1 MTTIELEDKD
11 LMSKKRNTVPVQRVT
26 RSSSKGRNTDPAKS
40 TPVANTDKKVEEAK
54 VASINGQKED
64 ADFDAPLRDYDG
76 LPKLEALSLEI
87 GNVIGYKVRICGCLN
102 KASICGAQL

>member
-11 LMSKKRNTVPVQRVT
+11 LMSKKRNTAPVQRVT
-26 RSSSKGRNTDPAKS
+26 RSSSKGRNTDSAKS
-40 TPVANTDKKVEEAK
+40 TPVASTDKEVDEAK
-54 VASINGQKED
+54 VATINGQKED

-87 GNVIGYKVRICGCLN
+87 GNVIGYKVRIVGCFN
-102 KASICGAQL
+102 KASIGGA